1 MHAGKNP
8 NNAGRV
14 NVFCKLLSELWRE
27 KKSSEFEDF
36 RERVQLTKYDKGKSE
51 NSPENYAPFSAFLCP
66 KIGNGYGLSQKLSV
80 LT

>member
-1 MHAGKNP
+1 M
-8 NNAGRV
+8 

-36 RERVQLTKYDKGKSE
+36 RERVQLTKYEKGKSE

-66 KIGNGYGLSQKLSV
+66 EIENGPGFSHKLSV